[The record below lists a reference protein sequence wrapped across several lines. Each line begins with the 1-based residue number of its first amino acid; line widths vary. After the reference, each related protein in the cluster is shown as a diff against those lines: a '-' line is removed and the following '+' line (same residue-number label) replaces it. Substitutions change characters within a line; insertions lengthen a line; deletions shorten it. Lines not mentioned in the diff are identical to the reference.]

1 MNNLIHDLPLSTA
14 DGSVPILLD
23 GSAAFSI
30 QVEQAAGYRWTERYA
45 IRKQYY
51 TPLAIGSEST
61 IRPGYY
67 LVKEQNFRDIGGGF
81 FEWDRLYANIPQ
93 SWNDTRQFAF
103 NYTAERQVITTSG
116 GETTIETFQTS
127 RSAQVS
133 TRVNH
138 TYQLGYPA
146 TVAQSLSDPIYGAG
160 AAIAAGTTVRP
171 NEVEVYLGNIYVI
184 KTYTLITPFSA

>member
-1 MNNLIHDLPLSTA
+1 MAVKIDLPNIA
-14 DGSVPILLD
+14 ANGEVPLLLD

-30 QVEQAAGYRWTERYA
+30 QVEQAAGYQWTERYA

-81 FEWDRLYANIPQ
+81 FEWDRLYANIPE
-93 SWNDTRQFAF
+93 SWSDTRQFAF
-103 NYTAERQVITTSG
+103 NYTSVREVITTSG
-116 GETTIETFQTS
+116 GETTIETFETS

-133 TRVNH
+133 TKVNH
-138 TYQLGYPA
+138 TYQVGYPE
-146 TVAQSLSDPIYGAG
+146 TEAQSLSDPAYAEGAT
-160 AAIAAGTTVRP
+160 IAAGTTVRP
-171 NEVEVYLGNIYVI
+171 KEVEVYLGDIYVI
-184 KTYTLITPFSA
+184 KTYTLIEAFTA

>member
-1 MNNLIHDLPLSTA
+1 MAVKIDLPNIA
-14 DGSVPILLD
+14 ANGEVPLLLD

-30 QVEQAAGYRWTERYA
+30 QVEQAAGYQWTERYA

-93 SWNDTRQFAF
+93 SWSDTRQFAF
-103 NYTAERQVITTSG
+103 NYTSVREVITTSG
-116 GETTIETFQTS
+116 GETTIETFETS

-133 TRVNH
+133 TKVNH
-138 TYQLGYPA
+138 TYQLEYPE
-146 TVAQSLSDPIYGAG
+146 TEAQSLSDPAYAEGVT
-160 AAIAAGTTVRP
+160 IAAGTTVRP
-171 NEVEVYLGNIYVI
+171 KEVEVYLGNIYVI
-184 KTYTLITPFSA
+184 KTYTLIETFTA